1 MMYCDVNNDK
11 YNPYTENRMPSFV
24 QIHPGMISDMSV
36 THYTETDLTY
46 DTIYFVLVMS
56 YLILPMLYIILTTG
70 NPNIIMLLWSFI
82 QTGIFDA
89 LQGVKQFLTNTV
101 IYTMRVF
108 GYYTFSTYTVVKD
121 GRELFSSRSDYFYMK
136 STRDNI
142 KRIDPAKYRI
152 CKWIDNECRL
162 YQSINNGEEPELT
175 ESHNDIY
182 DFILHTFDSETHA
195 RIHRGDFR
203 ISTHTSLV
211 NNYRKFCKS
220 YQFCDTVELR
230 VSVAD
235 LNEGSHATATS
246 TSTASASATEVI
258 FIDMKRPFNF
268 YIEKNVLLDKKFLR
282 WYLYSQ
288 LGRKD
293 LANYVGLP
301 YSKYSLNMYYNDF
314 MKDVGVTVKPNPSE
328 RLLSALAGVAG
339 VAGDETKAAA
349 VSQRIRA
356 FTVNDNQFILIGNR
370 YMVKVDAIL
379 GCPVFESSDKDVL
392 QIEDV
397 LTNYYDDSVVGSD
410 TDDEDDGDADQVD
423 DADQDDD
430 NDDDDDDQEDDES
443 AVTDYMTD
451 TDVQDTDV
459 IDTTA
464 TVNEIETKTESPDT
478 EFELIDP
485 SID

>member
-1 MMYCDVNNDK
+1 MYCDVNDNE
-11 YNPYTENRMPSFV
+11 TQLPSFV
-24 QIHPGMISDMSV
+24 QIHPGMINNIS
-36 THYTETDLTY
+36 TPYYTETDLTC
-46 DTIYFVLVMS
+46 DTIYFALVMS
-56 YLILPMLYIILTTG
+56 YLILPILYIILTTG
-70 NPNIIMLLWSFI
+70 DFNTIMLLWSFI

-89 LQGVKQFLTNTV
+89 FQCVKQFMTNTV

-121 GRELFSSRSDYFYMK
+121 GRELFSSRSEYFHMK

-142 KRIDPAKYRI
+142 KRVDPAKYRI
-152 CKWIDNECRL
+152 CKWIDNECRI
-162 YQSINNGEEPELT
+162 YRSVNNGEEPELT

-195 RIHRGDFR
+195 RVHRGDFR
-203 ISTHTSLV
+203 ISTHTSMYD
-211 NNYRKFCKS
+211 NYRKFCKS

-230 VSVAD
+230 VSLAD
-235 LNEGSHATATS
+235 LNEGSPSIS
-246 TSTASASATEVI
+246 TATEVI

-268 YIEKNVLLDKKFLR
+268 YIEKNILLDKKFLR

-301 YSKYSLNMYYNDF
+301 YSKYELNMYYKEF

-328 RLLSALAGVAG
+328 RVLSALAGVAG
-339 VAGDETKAAA
+339 DETHPVA

-379 GCPVFESSDKDVL
+379 GCPVFESGDKDVL

-397 LTNYYDDSVVGSD
+397 LTNYYENSVVSD
-410 TDDEDDGDADQVD
+410 TDDEDDQ
-423 DADQDDD
+423 DQDDQD
-430 NDDDDDDQEDDES
+430 QDDQDQDDQDQDDQDQDEDDDDDES

-451 TDVQDTDV
+451 TDVADATDADTDAV
-459 IDTTA
+459 TA
-464 TVNEIETKTESPDT
+464 IEMKIESPDL

>member
-1 MMYCDVNNDK
+1 MYCDVNNDK
-11 YNPYTENRMPSFV
+11 YNPYIKTQLQSFV
-24 QIHPGMISDMSV
+24 QIHTGMISDISSPY
-36 THYTETDLTY
+36 YTETDLTC
-46 DTIYFVLVMS
+46 DTIYFALVMS
-56 YLILPMLYIILTTG
+56 YLILPILYIILTTG
-70 NPNIIMLLWSFI
+70 DFNTIMLLWSFI

-89 LQGVKQFLTNTV
+89 FQCVKQFMTNTV

-121 GRELFSSRSDYFYMK
+121 GRELFSSRSEYFHMK

-142 KRIDPAKYRI
+142 RRVDPAKYRI
-152 CKWIDNECRL
+152 CKWIDNECRI
-162 YQSINNGEEPELT
+162 YRSVNNGELPKFT
-175 ESHNDIY
+175 ETHNDIY
-182 DFILHTFDSETHA
+182 DFIVHTFDSETHA
-195 RIHRGDFR
+195 RVHRGDFR
-203 ISTHTSLV
+203 ISTHTSMYD
-211 NNYRKFCKS
+211 NYRKFCKS

-230 VSVAD
+230 VSLAD
-235 LNEGSHATATS
+235 LNEGSIS
-246 TSTASASATEVI
+246 PSTASASASATATEVI

-268 YIEKNVLLDKKFLR
+268 YIEKNILLDKKFLR

-293 LANYVGLP
+293 LANYIGLP
-301 YSKYSLNMYYNDF
+301 YSKYEVNMYYKDF

-328 RLLSALAGVAG
+328 RVLSALAGVAG
-339 VAGDETKAAA
+339 DETNEAA
-349 VSQRIRA
+349 VMSQRIRA

-379 GCPVFESSDKDVL
+379 GCPVFESGDKDVL

-397 LTNYYDDSVVGSD
+397 LTNYYENSVVSD
-410 TDDEDDGDADQVD
+410 TDDEDDQ
-423 DADQDDD
+423 DQDDQD
-430 NDDDDDDQEDDES
+430 QDDQDQDDQDQDEDADDDES

-451 TDVQDTDV
+451 TDVADATDA
-459 IDTTA
+459 DGA
-464 TVNEIETKTESPDT
+464 DAVNKFETKPELQDP

>member
-1 MMYCDVNNDK
+1 
-11 YNPYTENRMPSFV
+11 
-24 QIHPGMISDMSV
+24 
-36 THYTETDLTY
+36 
-46 DTIYFVLVMS
+46 
-56 YLILPMLYIILTTG
+56 
-70 NPNIIMLLWSFI
+70 
-82 QTGIFDA
+82 
-89 LQGVKQFLTNTV
+89 
-101 IYTMRVF
+101 MRVF

-121 GRELFSSRSDYFYMK
+121 GRELFSSRSEYFHMK

-142 KRIDPAKYRI
+142 RRVDPAKYRI
-152 CKWIDNECRL
+152 CKWIDNECRI
-162 YQSINNGEEPELT
+162 YRSVNNGELPKFT
-175 ESHNDIY
+175 ETHNDIY
-182 DFILHTFDSETHA
+182 DFIVHTFDSETHA
-195 RIHRGDFR
+195 RVHRGDFR
-203 ISTHTSLV
+203 ISTHTSMYD
-211 NNYRKFCKS
+211 NYRKFCKS

-230 VSVAD
+230 VSLAD
-235 LNEGSHATATS
+235 LNEGSISPSTASASATSIS

-268 YIEKNVLLDKKFLR
+268 YIEKNILLDKKFLR

-293 LANYVGLP
+293 LANYIGLP
-301 YSKYSLNMYYNDF
+301 YSKYELNMYYKEF

-328 RLLSALAGVAG
+328 RVLSALAGVAG
-339 VAGDETKAAA
+339 DETHPVA

-392 QIEDV
+392 QIDDV
-397 LTNYYDDSVVGSD
+397 LTNYYENSVVSD
-410 TDDEDDGDADQVD
+410 TDDEDDQDQ
-423 DADQDDD
+423 DQDDQD
-430 NDDDDDDQEDDES
+430 QDDQDQDEDADDDES

-451 TDVQDTDV
+451 ADGADADA
-459 IDTTA
+459 DTTDLAHDADGADAADSAA
-464 TVNEIETKTESPDT
+464 TVTAIETKTESPDL

>member
-1 MMYCDVNNDK
+1 MYCDVNNDK

-24 QIHPGMISDMSV
+24 QIRSGMISDMSA
-36 THYTETDLTY
+36 THYTEADLTC
-46 DTIYFVLVMS
+46 DTLYFALVMS

-89 LQGVKQFLTNTV
+89 FQGVKQFLTNTV

-121 GRELFSSRSDYFYMK
+121 GRELFSSRSEYFYMK

-142 KRIDPAKYRI
+142 KRVDPAKYRI
-152 CKWIDNECRL
+152 CKWIDNECRI
-162 YQSINNGEEPELT
+162 YRSVNNGELPRFT
-175 ESHNDIY
+175 ETHNDIY
-182 DFILHTFDSETHA
+182 DFIVHTFDSETHA
-195 RIHRGDFR
+195 RVHRGDFR
-203 ISTHTSLV
+203 ISTHTSIY

-235 LNEGSHATATS
+235 LTEGSISPS
-246 TSTASASATEVI
+246 TATEVI

-301 YSKYSLNMYYNDF
+301 YSKYELNMYYEDF

-328 RLLSALAGVAG
+328 RVLSALAGVAG
-339 VAGDETKAAA
+339 DETHPVA

-397 LTNYYDDSVVGSD
+397 LTNYYEDSVVGSD
-410 TDDEDDGDADQVD
+410 TDDEDEDEDADA

-430 NDDDDDDQEDDES
+430 DDNDDDADQDNDDES

-451 TDVQDTDV
+451 ADADADTTDVAHDAADAHA
-459 IDTTA
+459 A
-464 TVNEIETKTESPDT
+464 TVNKFEMKTELQDP

>member
-1 MMYCDVNNDK
+1 
-11 YNPYTENRMPSFV
+11 
-24 QIHPGMISDMSV
+24 
-36 THYTETDLTY
+36 
-46 DTIYFVLVMS
+46 
-56 YLILPMLYIILTTG
+56 
-70 NPNIIMLLWSFI
+70 MLLWSFI

-89 LQGVKQFLTNTV
+89 FQGVKQFLTNTV

-121 GRELFSSRSDYFYMK
+121 GRELFSSRSEYFHMK

-142 KRIDPAKYRI
+142 KRVDPAKYRI
-152 CKWIDNECRL
+152 CKWIDNECRI
-162 YQSINNGEEPELT
+162 YRSVNNGELPKFT
-175 ESHNDIY
+175 ETHNDIY
-182 DFILHTFDSETHA
+182 DFIVHTFDSETHA
-195 RIHRGDFR
+195 RVHRGDFR
-203 ISTHTSLV
+203 ISTHTSMYD
-211 NNYRKFCKS
+211 NYRKFCKS

-230 VSVAD
+230 VSLSD
-235 LNEGSHATATS
+235 LNEGSAT
-246 TSTASASATEVI
+246 ATEVI

-268 YIEKNVLLDKKFLR
+268 YIEKNILLDKKFLR

-293 LANYVGLP
+293 LANYIGLP
-301 YSKYSLNMYYNDF
+301 YSKYEVNMYYEDF

-328 RLLSALAGVAG
+328 RLLSALALAG
-339 VAGDETKAAA
+339 VAGDESKE
-349 VSQRIRA
+349 VSQRIRV

-379 GCPVFESSDKDVL
+379 GCPVFESCDKDVL

-397 LTNYYDDSVVGSD
+397 LTNYYEDSVVSD
-410 TDDEDDGDADQVD
+410 TEDEDTDADDNDQDNDAD
-423 DADQDDD
+423 DADDA
-430 NDDDDDDQEDDES
+430 DDDDDDES

-451 TDVQDTDV
+451 ADGADA
-459 IDTTA
+459 DTTDLA
-464 TVNEIETKTESPDT
+464 HDADADGADAVNKFETKPELQDP

>member
-1 MMYCDVNNDK
+1 MYCDVNDNE
-11 YNPYTENRMPSFV
+11 TQLPSFV
-24 QIHPGMISDMSV
+24 QIHPGMINNIS
-36 THYTETDLTY
+36 TPYYTETDLTC
-46 DTIYFVLVMS
+46 DTIYFALVMS
-56 YLILPMLYIILTTG
+56 YLILPILYIILTTG
-70 NPNIIMLLWSFI
+70 DFNTIMLLWSFI

-89 LQGVKQFLTNTV
+89 FQCVKQFMTNTV

-121 GRELFSSRSDYFYMK
+121 GRELFSSRSEYFHMK

-142 KRIDPAKYRI
+142 KRVDPAKYRI
-152 CKWIDNECRL
+152 CKWIDNECRI
-162 YQSINNGEEPELT
+162 YRSVNNGEEPELT

-195 RIHRGDFR
+195 RVHRGDFR
-203 ISTHTSLV
+203 ISTHTSMYD
-211 NNYRKFCKS
+211 NYRKFCKS

-230 VSVAD
+230 VSLAD
-235 LNEGSHATATS
+235 LNEGSPSIS
-246 TSTASASATEVI
+246 TATEVI

-268 YIEKNVLLDKKFLR
+268 YIEKNILLDKKFLR

-301 YSKYSLNMYYNDF
+301 YSKYELNMYYKEF

-328 RLLSALAGVAG
+328 RVLSALAGVAG
-339 VAGDETKAAA
+339 DETHPVA

-379 GCPVFESSDKDVL
+379 GCPVFESGDKDVL

-397 LTNYYDDSVVGSD
+397 LTNYYENSVVSD
-410 TDDEDDGDADQVD
+410 TDDEDDQ
-423 DADQDDD
+423 DQDDQD
-430 NDDDDDDQEDDES
+430 QDDQDQDDQDQDEDDDDDES

-451 TDVQDTDV
+451 TDVADATDADTDAV
-459 IDTTA
+459 TA
-464 TVNEIETKTESPDT
+464 IEMKIESPDL

>member
-1 MMYCDVNNDK
+1 MYCDINNND
-11 YNPYTENRMPSFV
+11 NRLPSFV
-24 QIHPGMISDMSV
+24 QIHPRMINNIS
-36 THYTETDLTY
+36 TPYYTEMELTC
-46 DTIYFVLVMS
+46 DTIYFALVMS
-56 YLILPMLYIILTTG
+56 YLILPILYIILTTG

-89 LQGVKQFLTNTV
+89 FKGVKHFLTDTV
-101 IYTMRVF
+101 IYAMRVF
-108 GYYTFSTYTVVKD
+108 RYYTFSTYTVVKD

-142 KRIDPAKYRI
+142 KLVDPAKYRI
-152 CKWIDNECRL
+152 CKWIDNECRI
-162 YQSINNGEEPELT
+162 YRSVNNGEEPELT

-182 DFILHTFDSETHA
+182 DFIIHTFDSETHA
-195 RIHRGDFR
+195 RVHRGDFR

-220 YQFCDTVELR
+220 YQICDTVELR

-235 LNEGSHATATS
+235 ITECSHASATS
-246 TSTASASATEVI
+246 TSTASASASATEVI

-293 LANYVGLP
+293 LANYIGLP

-328 RLLSALAGVAG
+328 RILSALAGVAG
-339 VAGDETKAAA
+339 AETMAA
-349 VSQRIRA
+349 VSQRIHA

-379 GCPVFESSDKDVL
+379 GCPVFESSDKDIL
-392 QIEDV
+392 QIDDV
-397 LTNYYDDSVVGSD
+397 LTNYYEDSIVSD
-410 TDDEDDGDADQVD
+410 TDA
-423 DADQDDD
+423 
-430 NDDDDDDQEDDES
+430 DDDDDDDEDEDEGDDDDEDDDEDADDQDDDES

-451 TDVQDTDV
+451 ADVHDTDA
-459 IDTTA
+459 DDA
-464 TVNEIETKTESPDT
+464 TDAVNEIETKTESPDP
-478 EFELIDP
+478 EFELID
-485 SID
+485 SSTD

>member
-1 MMYCDVNNDK
+1 MYCDVNNDK

-24 QIHPGMISDMSV
+24 QIRSGMISDMS
-36 THYTETDLTY
+36 TLYYTEADLTC
-46 DTIYFVLVMS
+46 DTLYFALVMS
-56 YLILPMLYIILTTG
+56 YLILPILYIILTTG

-89 LQGVKQFLTNTV
+89 FQGVKQFLTNTV

-121 GRELFSSRSDYFYMK
+121 GRELFSSRSEYFHMK

-142 KRIDPAKYRI
+142 KRVDPAKYRI

-182 DFILHTFDSETHA
+182 DFIVHTFDSETHA
-195 RIHRGDFR
+195 RFHRGDFR
-203 ISTHTSLV
+203 ISTHTSMYD
-211 NNYRKFCKS
+211 NYRKFCKS

-230 VSVAD
+230 VSLAD
-235 LNEGSHATATS
+235 LNEGSHATAS
-246 TSTASASATEVI
+246 ASASASATEVI

-268 YIEKNVLLDKKFLR
+268 YIEKNILLDKKFLR
-282 WYLYSQ
+282 WYLYSH

-301 YSKYSLNMYYNDF
+301 YSKYELNMYYKDF

-328 RLLSALAGVAG
+328 RVLSALAGVAG
-339 VAGDETKAAA
+339 DEAHPVA

-379 GCPVFESSDKDVL
+379 GCPVFESGDKDVL

-397 LTNYYDDSVVGSD
+397 LTNYYEDSVVSD
-410 TDDEDDGDADQVD
+410 T
-423 DADQDDD
+423 
-430 NDDDDDDQEDDES
+430 DDDDDQDQDDQDDQDQDDQDQDEDQDDDES

-451 TDVQDTDV
+451 TDVADATDA
-459 IDTTA
+459 DDA
-464 TVNEIETKTESPDT
+464 DAVNKFEMKTELQDP

>member
-339 VAGDETKAAA
+339 TETKAAA

-356 FTVNDNQFILIGNR
+356 FTVNDNQFVLIGNR

-397 LTNYYDDSVVGSD
+397 LTNYYEDSVVSD
-410 TDDEDDGDADQVD
+410 TDVE
-423 DADQDDD
+423 D
-430 NDDDDDDQEDDES
+430 NDDDNDDQEDDES